1 MTIRHCFSTFDIQIT
16 LNFQSIAGAAMKRIM
31 NRLICNISL
40 LTVVLGSQMAWTEI
54 ASADDELRIYTG
66 APQKNGESFI
76 SISGRWV
83 MSDGL
88 ETGFTGLAFVNGPDQ
103 PKPDTAASV
112 AKKVAKSVARGMAY
126 MRGSIRGITATV
138 IKDGEKPGYEIKNK
152 KGISLSSL
160 VIRDFTNDQFTA
172 ETGSDSFSASGVKVA
187 FDLAESDIVA
197 QAVVNYSGP
206 SKTFR
211 ASGGGID
218 ISIGKK
224 KLVTVKTANKTTEQI
239 EKDLARAIGGKFSS
253 SSLFPVKTEKR
264 DRKNIRPFDGGEVH
278 LNSISAKSY
287 TVEVKDPSIGL
298 ITKYQF
304 KEAAQDSGWW

>member
-1 MTIRHCFSTFDIQIT
+1 
-16 LNFQSIAGAAMKRIM
+16 MKRII
-31 NRLICNISL
+31 NRLICKISL
-40 LTVVLGSQMAWTEI
+40 LTVVLGSQMAWTEVAI
-54 ASADDELRIYTG
+54 SAEELRVYTG
-66 APQKNGESFI
+66 APQKNGESFV

-126 MRGSIRGITATV
+126 MRGSIRGITATQ
-138 IKDGEKPGYEIKNK
+138 IKDKPGYEIKNK
-152 KGISLSSL
+152 EGISLTSL
-160 VIRDFTNDQFTA
+160 VIRDFTNDKFTVEA
-172 ETGSDSFSASGVKVA
+172 GADSFSASGVKVA

-197 QAVVNYSGP
+197 KVVVNYSGP

-218 ISIGKK
+218 IAIGKK
-224 KLVTVKTANKTTEQI
+224 KSVTVKTANKTTEQI
-239 EKDLARAIGGKFSS
+239 EKDLARAVGGKFSS

-287 TVEVKDPSIGL
+287 TMEVKDPSIGL

-304 KEAAQDSGWW
+304 KAAAQDSGWW